1 MSESGWLVGRSKS
14 VRGGDKPQR
23 LRRALS
29 DIYLADYEVW
39 LKNRD
44 PRFRLRRYTDET
56 HTFHLSG

>member
-1 MSESGWLVGRSKS
+1 